1 MKCNCKIWKL
11 GRCVRQEIGDRW
23 RFLSTWFLKYIS
35 LNLESAMAEKLS
47 NQTELWPGK
56 WAMERQYGAPVA
68 YRERQVMAT
77 LSWHKIGG
85 HVTDR
90 GWILNDKLTFILDQ
104 SKPYYWMIIQRWIHS
119 RGRWRPLW
127 HCLHWPV
134 VGRESDSLQ
143 LLHKIIALLCI
154 YRISVHWIPRH
165 PVWFHCITLYH
176 IPFLCITRIIQAR
189 TPAP

>member
-1 MKCNCKIWKL
+1 MKTWTLCAAGNWRPVTIL
-11 GRCVRQEIGDRW
+11 IILIFEIYIFESWISNG
-23 RFLSTWFLKYIS
+23 TKTLK
-35 LNLESAMAEKLS
+35 S
-47 NQTELWPGK
+47 NHPELWPGK

-104 SKPYYWMIIQRWIHS
+104 SKPYYWMIIQRWIQS

-143 LLHKIIALLCI
+143 LLTEHHSYFSLHNNNDNNNNNNNNNSNNNDRLYCKIHSRA
-154 YRISVHWIPRH
+154 
-165 PVWFHCITLYH
+165 
-176 IPFLCITRIIQAR
+176 Q
-189 TPAP
+189 

>member
-1 MKCNCKIWKL
+1 MWIKCNCKIWKL

-104 SKPYYWMIIQRWIHS
+104 SKPYYWMIIQRWIQS

-143 LLHKIIALLCI
+143 LLTEHHSYFSLHNNNDNNNNNNNNNSNNNDRLYCKIHSRA
-154 YRISVHWIPRH
+154 
-165 PVWFHCITLYH
+165 
-176 IPFLCITRIIQAR
+176 Q
-189 TPAP
+189 

>member
-1 MKCNCKIWKL
+1 MHSTHCSSDHSKVVKW
-11 GRCVRQEIGDRW
+11 EIGGVWAELDR
-23 RFLSTWFLKYIS
+23 RGTPFPLHQYCTNGS
-35 LNLESAMAEKLS
+35 LANVPLCGWNAIVRYENLDAVCGRKLATGDDSYQLDFWNIYLWILNQQWHKNS
-47 NQTELWPGK
+47 NQPELWPGK

-104 SKPYYWMIIQRWIHS
+104 SKPYYWMIIQRWIQS

-134 VGRESDSLQ
+134 VGR
-143 LLHKIIALLCI
+143 
-154 YRISVHWIPRH
+154 
-165 PVWFHCITLYH
+165 
-176 IPFLCITRIIQAR
+176 
-189 TPAP
+189 